1 MSSEED
7 FRICYHI
14 TVPHVEPDGSTAV
27 LQFSCKHVAE
37 DGSTSVDSTVTL
49 WMPYAV
55 LTWWANAS
63 PELLQEMQ
71 KRQELSKAS
80 ANPKN

>member
-14 TVPHVEPDGSTAV
+14 KVPHVEPDGNTAV
-27 LQFSCKHVAE
+27 LDFLCKHVAE
-37 DGSTSVDSTVTL
+37 DGSTTIESTVTL

-55 LTWWANAS
+55 LTSWANTS

-71 KRQELSKAS
+71 KRQGLAKPDPTA
-80 ANPKN
+80 KN